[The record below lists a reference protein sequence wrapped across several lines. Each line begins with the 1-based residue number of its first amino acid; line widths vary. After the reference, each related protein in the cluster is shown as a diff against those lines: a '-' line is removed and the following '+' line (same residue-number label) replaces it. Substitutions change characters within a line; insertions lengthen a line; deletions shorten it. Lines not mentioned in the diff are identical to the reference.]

1 MIPIVCPAYLPNV
14 QYCNWILQ
22 QQQIHFTGSTTYQK
36 QTFRNRSEIY
46 GANGKLK
53 LTVPIRHTHGIQKSL
68 DQEVSIAYDTDWQK
82 QHWKSICAAYRSA
95 PYFEFYEADLEPF
108 YQEKIISLFEFN
120 LKLLSQ
126 VMQLLEVS
134 FTYKIVSLNPNV
146 HKRMDHL
153 IDAKQKV
160 TTGFENYTQ
169 VFGTKFGF
177 IPNLSILDVMFNL
190 GPNTSSYLKTTR

>member
-53 LTVPIRHTHGIQKSL
+53 LTVPIRHTHGIRKSL

-134 FTYKIVSLNPNV
+134 FTYKIVSWNPNV

>member
-22 QQQIHFTGSTTYQK
+22 QQQIYFTGSTTYQK

-134 FTYKIVSLNPNV
+134 FTYKIVSWNPNV

>member
-95 PYFEFYEADLEPF
+95 PYFEFYEADL
-108 YQEKIISLFEFN
+108 
-120 LKLLSQ
+120 
-126 VMQLLEVS
+126 
-134 FTYKIVSLNPNV
+134 
-146 HKRMDHL
+146 
-153 IDAKQKV
+153 
-160 TTGFENYTQ
+160 
-169 VFGTKFGF
+169 
-177 IPNLSILDVMFNL
+177 
-190 GPNTSSYLKTTR
+190 

>member
-14 QYCNWILQ
+14 QHCNWILQ

-134 FTYKIVSLNPNV
+134 FTYKIVSWNPNV

>member
-95 PYFEFYEADLEPF
+95 HYFEFYEADLEPF

-134 FTYKIVSLNPNV
+134 FTYKIVSWNPNV

>member
-126 VMQLLEVS
+126 VMQLLEAS
-134 FTYKIVSLNPNV
+134 FTYKIVSWNPNA

>member
-134 FTYKIVSLNPNV
+134 FTYKIVSWNSNV

-190 GPNTSSYLKTTR
+190 GPNTSSYLKTTH